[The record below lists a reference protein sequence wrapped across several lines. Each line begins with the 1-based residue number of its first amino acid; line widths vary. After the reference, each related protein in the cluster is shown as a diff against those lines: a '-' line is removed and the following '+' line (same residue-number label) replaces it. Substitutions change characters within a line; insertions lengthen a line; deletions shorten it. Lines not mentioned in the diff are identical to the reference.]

1 MLCCFIYNNILLQIV
16 FSHAQGPVDGGKDDE
31 HNGDPPLANK
41 DADFAYVIMFLV
53 VFLQGIHAGLPFPPR
68 VMIRLCKHQL

>member
-1 MLCCFIYNNILLQIV
+1 MVLCWFVYDNILLQIV

-41 DADFAYVIMFLV
+41 DADFEIYLAYAIMFLV
-53 VFLQGIHAGLPFPPR
+53 VFLQGIHTG
-68 VMIRLCKHQL
+68 